1 MLMLNDAVGEAR
13 HLRAYWA
20 AAILEPGEAESIE
33 NFAQARNLNA
43 APFEDALVEV
53 QTSMG
58 WRTYPGPHVAQ
69 LMGELQRAAPARA
82 QTIEQRRVAQGT
94 WSPWSSCLALIFRN
108 ALLLLLLLLILLLLF
123 LLLLLF

>member
-58 WRTYPGPHVAQ
+58 WRTYPGHQQGPKQ
-69 LMGELQRAAPARA
+69 LSRGGLHRALGHPGH
-82 QTIEQRRVAQGT
+82 RV
-94 WSPWSSCLALIFRN
+94 SP
-108 ALLLLLLLLILLLLF
+108 
-123 LLLLLF
+123 